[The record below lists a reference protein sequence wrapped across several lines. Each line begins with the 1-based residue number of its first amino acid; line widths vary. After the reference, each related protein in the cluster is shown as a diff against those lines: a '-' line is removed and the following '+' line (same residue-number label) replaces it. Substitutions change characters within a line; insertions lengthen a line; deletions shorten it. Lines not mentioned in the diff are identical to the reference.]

1 LIQSPQLNF
10 IFPFFFS
17 AFPSFFLLSFLC
29 KKACKS
35 AHKSEE
41 SGSRMCEK
49 ENARGIDSS
58 YNIRQ
63 LSTAK
68 KRPGQATESPAR
80 IPRDRAQRPLR
91 QKLKTRNLN
100 HKREKELQ
108 LQA

>member
-1 LIQSPQLNF
+1 
-10 IFPFFFS
+10 
-17 AFPSFFLLSFLC
+17 
-29 KKACKS
+29 
-35 AHKSEE
+35 
-41 SGSRMCEK
+41 MCEK